1 MSAKL
6 RVANLFLT
14 VEVLEMNINLP
25 LSDGTVVWSGRAS
38 NPNNTHVEVGTAL
51 TLTLEDGRSGQ
62 IRLVKKT
69 NAHVTFVGTMR

>member
-1 MSAKL
+1 MTAKL

-14 VEVLEMNINLP
+14 VEVLELNVNLP
-25 LSDGTVVWSGRAS
+25 LSDGTVAWSGRVS
-38 NPNNTHVEVGTAL
+38 NPNNTHVEVGTSLGL
-51 TLTLEDGRSGQ
+51 TLDDGRSGQ

>member
-1 MSAKL
+1 MSATL
-6 RVANLFLT
+6 RVANLILT
-14 VEVLEMNINLP
+14 VELLEFNVNLP

-51 TLTLEDGRSGQ
+51 TLTLDDGRSGQ

-69 NAHVTFVGTMR
+69 NTHVTFVGSMR